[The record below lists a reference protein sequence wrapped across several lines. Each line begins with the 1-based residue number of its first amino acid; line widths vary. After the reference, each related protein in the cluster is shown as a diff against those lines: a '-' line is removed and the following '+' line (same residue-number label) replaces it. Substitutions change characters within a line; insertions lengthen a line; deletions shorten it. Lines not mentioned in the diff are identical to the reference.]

1 MLARIKRLQLYS
13 GADKPKLNNANAHL
27 GNDGL
32 TSGGFSQPK
41 YPGPEAFTAL
51 NPGPL
56 N

>member
-1 MLARIKRLQLYS
+1 MLAGIKRLQLYS
-13 GADKPKLNNANAHL
+13 GADKPKLNNVNAHL
-27 GNDGL
+27 GHL
-32 TSGGFSQPK
+32 ASGGFSQPK